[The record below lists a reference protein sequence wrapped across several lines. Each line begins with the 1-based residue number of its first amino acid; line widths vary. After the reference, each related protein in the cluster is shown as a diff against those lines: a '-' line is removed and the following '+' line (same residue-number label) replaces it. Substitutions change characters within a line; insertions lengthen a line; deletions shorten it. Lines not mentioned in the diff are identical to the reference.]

1 MLGRRERHRRRA
13 RSGGWPVNIAIK
25 PWAVVPAFF
34 ATGVL
39 RQSAGPFHSQ
49 VEPGKSSI

>member
-1 MLGRRERHRRRA
+1 MLGRRERHRSRA
-13 RSGGWPVNIAIK
+13 RGGGWLANIVVK
-25 PWAVVPAFF
+25 PWAAVPAFF

-49 VEPGKSSI
+49 VEPGKSRI